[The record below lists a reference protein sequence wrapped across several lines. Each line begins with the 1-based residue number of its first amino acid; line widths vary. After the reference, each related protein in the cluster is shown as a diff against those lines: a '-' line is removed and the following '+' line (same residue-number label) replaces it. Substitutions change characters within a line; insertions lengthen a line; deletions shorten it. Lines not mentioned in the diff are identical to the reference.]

1 MHISISYEPKLIPW
15 GIFPGVWLCNG
26 TSIGNCSVVFKVS
39 FSCHCAKAG
48 GEKNANNASIPHRDI
63 HHFSSSVIVDDPSYT
78 SWLSFKGP
86 DGSLS
91 HTCRILGL
99 LEYWFIHFGIP
110 SHWFIRPIHLL
121 EASFCLWEVAE
132 IAFLHHAFYRSLTFI
147 YWLLYWPSVS
157 INANGCYSLDS
168 VFVYFWRRQ
177 VQHRNE
183 NKISLSNSYRNREHY
198 KQSSLHVP

>member
-1 MHISISYEPKLIPW
+1 MHINISYEPKLIPW

-86 DGSLS
+86 DGSL
-91 HTCRILGL
+91 
-99 LEYWFIHFGIP
+99 
-110 SHWFIRPIHLL
+110 
-121 EASFCLWEVAE
+121 
-132 IAFLHHAFYRSLTFI
+132 
-147 YWLLYWPSVS
+147 
-157 INANGCYSLDS
+157 
-168 VFVYFWRRQ
+168 
-177 VQHRNE
+177 
-183 NKISLSNSYRNREHY
+183 
-198 KQSSLHVP
+198 